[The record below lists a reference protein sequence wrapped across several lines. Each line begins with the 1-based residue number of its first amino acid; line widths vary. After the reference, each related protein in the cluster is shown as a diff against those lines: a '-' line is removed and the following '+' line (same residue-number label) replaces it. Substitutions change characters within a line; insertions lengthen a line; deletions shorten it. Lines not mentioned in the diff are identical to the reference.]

1 VTNAKLTTQAQALG
15 EIREMILLGVEAGG
29 ERDGYVRLEA
39 LDAKLKLAGQRP
51 ITDTAAT
58 RTACA
63 PSRPPCASTRA
74 PSWRGLR
81 DA

>member
-1 VTNAKLTTQAQALG
+1 MTNAKLTTQAQALG

-29 ERDGYVRLEA
+29 ERDGYVKLEA

-58 RTACA
+58 RTAW
-63 PSRPPCASTRA
+63 RA
-74 PSWRGLR
+74 FEAALR
-81 DA
+81 VDAGAKLAGVA